1 MDLDK
6 VPSKALPLCRPVM
19 FYDLFTDSD
28 LVRSRYDFQALKKG
42 VVLNFSA
49 LISLKG

>member
-6 VPSKALPLCRPVM
+6 VPSKERYAVMPAVM

-28 LVRSRYDFQALKKG
+28 LVRSRYDFR
-42 VVLNFSA
+42 
-49 LISLKG
+49 